1 MENMTYKIAVCDD
14 LEADREYVASLAKNW
29 ALKTSR
35 SVRIFFFSSS
45 ENFLFRYEDENDYDI
60 LLLDIEMG
68 PMDGV
73 QLAKKIRQTNQRVQI
88 VFITGFPDFM
98 AEGYEVSALHYL
110 MKPVNT
116 EKLFAV
122 LEKAVSNIAKQ
133 EKRLCI
139 TFDRH
144 TEFVPLSKITY
155 IEAQKQY
162 VAVHTETLEHRMKAS
177 LGDTEKELDEYFFKC
192 QRSFIVNLRHVL
204 RIRSDCLE
212 LKNGAVVPI
221 SRGMA
226 QKISKEIIRL
236 F

>member
-1 MENMTYKIAVCDD
+1 MHYRIAICDD
-14 LEADREYVASLAKNW
+14 SDTDRQYISGLVDRW
-29 ALKTSR
+29 AANAGHT
-35 SVRIFFFSSS
+35 VRISAFVSA
-45 ENFLFRYEDENDYDI
+45 ENFLFHYAEKRDHDI

-68 PMDGV
+68 AMDGV
-73 QLAKKIRQTNQRVQI
+73 ALAKRIRGENELVQI

-110 MKPVNT
+110 MKPVAG

-122 LEKAVSNIAKQ
+122 LDRAAQNLN
-133 EKRLCI
+133 KRARQLCI
-139 TFDRH
+139 SFDRQ
-144 TEFVPLSKITY
+144 TELVPLGEITY

-162 VAVHTETLEHRMKAS
+162 VAVHTDTREYRMKAS
-177 LGDTEKELDEYFFKC
+177 LADTEKELDEYFFRC

-204 RIRSDCLE
+204 RIGGDSVV
-212 LKNGAVVPI
+212 LKNGTEVPI

>member
-1 MENMTYKIAVCDD
+1 MNYKLAICDD
-14 LEADREYVASLAKNW
+14 SDTDRQYVSGLVNQW
-29 ALKTSR
+29 AANAGHTVQISTFI
-35 SVRIFFFSSS
+35 SA
-45 ENFLFRYEDENDYDI
+45 ENFLFLYAEKKDYDI

-68 PMDGV
+68 TMDGV
-73 QLAKKIRQTNQRVQI
+73 MLAKCIRKENELVQI

-110 MKPVNT
+110 MKPVAR

-122 LEKAVSNIAKQ
+122 LDKAAQNLNKNEKQ
-133 EKRLCI
+133 LCI
-139 TFDRH
+139 SFDRQ
-144 TEFVPLSKITY
+144 TEFIPFSKITY

-162 VAVHTETLEHRMKAS
+162 VAVHTDAREYRMKAS
-177 LGDTEKELDEYFFKC
+177 LADTEKELDEYFFKC

-204 RIRSDCLE
+204 QIGSDHVV
-212 LKNGAVVPI
+212 LKSGTEVPI